1 MNESQI
7 PKPSENLP
15 KLRNKKI
22 LENPFLASAVVPIAV
37 VLTAIVIVMG
47 LTKLLTI
54 EKDYHNLVEEMSS
67 KTFGNRWVAAF
78 ELSKVLA
85 NQKVPRDEIPWLVDN
100 LKKIYIENQD
110 PRTKNF
116 IILALTSLPIEFLN
130 NSLSFFETA
139 LEDSDAQVRF
149 NALVAIGN
157 YPSGTFK
164 NYSSVLNNLNSND
177 LGLVQASIFVL
188 AHHKIQAAVPK
199 LRDLVNSKEL
209 STKYAAATALIAFKD
224 EACLPV
230 LKEILTQDNL
240 GEKFNSEQTQNLKLR
255 VVDALR
261 SYHWESLNSELKS
274 VAENGT
280 NLKLSTRAQEVLN
293 FFKN

>member
-100 LKKIYIENQD
+100 LKKIYIEN
-110 PRTKNF
+110 
-116 IILALTSLPIEFLN
+116 
-130 NSLSFFETA
+130 
-139 LEDSDAQVRF
+139 
-149 NALVAIGN
+149 
-157 YPSGTFK
+157 
-164 NYSSVLNNLNSND
+164 
-177 LGLVQASIFVL
+177 
-188 AHHKIQAAVPK
+188 
-199 LRDLVNSKEL
+199 
-209 STKYAAATALIAFKD
+209 
-224 EACLPV
+224 
-230 LKEILTQDNL
+230 
-240 GEKFNSEQTQNLKLR
+240 
-255 VVDALR
+255 
-261 SYHWESLNSELKS
+261 
-274 VAENGT
+274 
-280 NLKLSTRAQEVLN
+280 
-293 FFKN
+293 